1 MNCTAIPAQGVTP
14 AFKIQAGKRMHDE
27 EYLTPEDVSRYL
39 RLSLGSVYRLI
50 RQRELDASREG
61 RFWRIRRSDLEDFAE
76 NLGEREEFP
85 D

>member
-1 MNCTAIPAQGVTP
+1 MNCTAIPAQGVTL
-14 AFKIQAGKRMHDE
+14 AFKIQAGKMMHDE

-61 RFWRIRRSDLEDFAE
+61 RFWRIRRSDLEDFAD